1 MKENSETDGVAFWEH
16 ALNFYN
22 QPGAKEVLL
31 DYQDR
36 LEVDVMAS
44 LWALSAAVEGR
55 SLNAEDVNEF
65 FELTN
70 KARME
75 ASRLRKLRRKAKS
88 DDCPEYQRLQI
99 QELAAERAVASSAPP
114 INSVGKADIF
124 DENLGFRN
132 LKLTL
137 AISAPKVT
145 HAEIWK
151 LTKII
156 IG

>member
-1 MKENSETDGVAFWEH
+1 MKENSKTDGAAFWEH

-31 DYQDR
+31 DFQDR

-55 SLNAEDVNEF
+55 SLNAVDVNEF
-65 FELTN
+65 FKLTN
-70 KARME
+70 QARME

-88 DDCPEYQRLQI
+88 NGCPEYERLQI

-114 INSVGKADIF
+114 INSAGDVDIF
-124 DENLGFRN
+124 DENLAFRN

-137 AISAPKVT
+137 AMSAPKVT
-145 HAEIWK
+145 QAEIWK